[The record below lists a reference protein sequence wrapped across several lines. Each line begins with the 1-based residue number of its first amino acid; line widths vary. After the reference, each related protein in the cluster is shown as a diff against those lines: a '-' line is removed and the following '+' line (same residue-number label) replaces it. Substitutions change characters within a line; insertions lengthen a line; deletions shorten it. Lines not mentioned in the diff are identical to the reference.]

1 MPGCEGNLVTS
12 SNTHDRELYAQ
23 VKKIFHAVVDL
34 PSNERN
40 EYLNQHCAGRD
51 DVRSEVETL
60 LLHHDPATIVVDSGS
75 VVTHIVD
82 HRVEQDDALAHL
94 SPSFVAELLE
104 LLRVR
109 LVGLASL
116 LLAAMVV
123 SLLVTLISPAFRVQ
137 WNQIGVIPALLA
149 CLICLR
155 GRWSLSLVQMRCL
168 EAVIMTTVCV
178 LLTTG
183 DVYEMMRAS
192 DERNI
197 PDLVGASTWSFMRWS
212 VLILVYGLFVPN
224 AGKRAAM
231 ILFPVAIVPYA
242 IRYAVRWGDPLV
254 DAVLTEWAYDRP
266 LPMPFFAAAA
276 AVYAS
281 HLFFTNRIATYRA
294 RHFAQYRLGRLLGKG
309 GMGEVYE
316 ARHNLLK
323 RSCAIK
329 LIRPDREFK
338 ETVLSQFEREVQA
351 TAKLSHPN
359 TIEIFDFGQTIDGIF
374 YYVMELLPG
383 MDLMAL
389 VSRHGPLPFSR
400 ICYLCEQICG
410 ALAEAHERGLIHRDI
425 KPGNLFVCE
434 RGGQYDVAKVLDF
447 GLVLNRE
454 DVKSD
459 GHRVRG
465 TPAFMAPEQGLR
477 DGHVDART
485 DIYALGATVY
495 YMATGRSP
503 FEGRSPQEQLIAH
516 ASESVRPPSEI
527 RQDIPEDLE
536 KLILRCLE
544 KDPAARYQDMAEL
557 SQAFHQ
563 CDCRGDWDGRQAARW
578 WAQLEGQAAEN

>member
-1 MPGCEGNLVTS
+1 MRDP
-12 SNTHDRELYAQ
+12 ELYAQ
-23 VKKIFHAVVDL
+23 VKQIFHAVVDL
-34 PSNERN
+34 PSQDRD
-40 EYLNQHCAGRD
+40 EYLNQHCVGRD
-51 DVRSEVETL
+51 DVRSEVEDL
-60 LLHHDPATIVVDSGS
+60 LQHHDPATIVLDSVG
-75 VVTHIVD
+75 VVTHVVD
-82 HRVEQDDALAHL
+82 HRLERDDAFAHL

-104 LLRVR
+104 LLRGR

-116 LLAAMVV
+116 LLAAMLAALVITVV
-123 SLLVTLISPAFRVQ
+123 NPTFRTQ
-137 WNQIGVIPALLA
+137 WNQLGVILALAA
-149 CLICLR
+149 CMICLR
-155 GRWSLSLVQMRCL
+155 RGWNLSLFQMRCL

-183 DVYEMMRAS
+183 DIYEIMRAS
-192 DERNI
+192 DERNV
-197 PDLVGASTWSFMRWS
+197 PDVVGASTWSYMRWS

-224 AGKRAAM
+224 AGKRAAL
-231 ILFPVAIVPYA
+231 ILFPVACIPYA
-242 IRYAVRWGDPLV
+242 IRYAVRWGDPFV
-254 DAVLTEWAYDRP
+254 DDVLTAWAYDRP

-316 ARHNLLK
+316 AKHNLLK

-329 LIRPDREFK
+329 LIRPDREF
-338 ETVLSQFEREVQA
+338 EDTVLSQFEREVQA

-359 TIEIFDFGQTIDGIF
+359 TIEIFDYGQTIDGIF

-383 MDLMAL
+383 MDWMAL
-389 VSRHGPLPFSR
+389 VTKYGPLPFSR

-410 ALAEAHERGLIHRDI
+410 ALAEAHEMGLIHRDI

-447 GLVLNRE
+447 GLVLNRG
-454 DVKSD
+454 DFKTD
-459 GHRVRG
+459 GKRVRG

-477 DGHVDART
+477 DGKVDART

-495 YMATGRSP
+495 YMVTGMSP
-503 FEGRSPQEQLIAH
+503 FEGRSGQAQMIAH
-516 ASESVRPPSEI
+516 ATEQLRPPSEI
-527 RQDIPEDLE
+527 RKEIPRDLE
-536 KLILRCLE
+536 MLITRCLE
-544 KDPAARYQDMAEL
+544 KDPDKRYQGMDEL
-557 SQAFHQ
+557 NQAFQ
-563 CDCRGDWDGRQAARW
+563 ACRCHGEWDGRQAASW
-578 WAQLEGQAAEN
+578 WKQLDAKAN